1 MRLEQVRKAGDS
13 TRLGGDYPE
22 PMRPTRWLVLAA
34 VAVLSAVVSVSPDA
48 TSGFVRLGSVARAQD
63 AEIKIGANLRAIQSV
78 SLDDAVLAI
87 GDQIS
92 VTARQVRG
100 GAVFLDVS
108 LADGHV
114 VKGVPIDEIR
124 KSFRLVG

>member
-1 MRLEQVRKAGDS
+1 MRTEQVRKAGDS
-13 TRLGGDYPE
+13 SGLGGEYPD
-22 PMRPTRWLVLAA
+22 PMRPSRWLVLAT
-34 VAVLSAVVSVSPDA
+34 VAVLSAVVSVSSDA
-48 TSGFVRLGSVARAQD
+48 TPSFGSVAHAQD

-78 SLDDAVLAI
+78 SLDDAVLAV

-92 VTARQVRG
+92 VTAMRIQG

-114 VKGVPIDEIR
+114 VKTVPIEQIR
-124 KSFRLVG
+124 KSFRVVV